1 MKAHGVSN
9 FAPTFNPRGQGPGA
23 GANGGQ
29 PPGSGT
35 TGGPGLLPRT
45 GTTGSQGPAPGAG
58 ANGGQAPGAG
68 TTTSPGL
75 VPRSGA
81 SGAQRPGIGKK
92 GSKRSTLTQAQ
103 KKKQQKALAACRSL
117 LPSGGAGQPGSK

>member
-45 GTTGSQGPAPGAG
+45 GTTGSQGPAPG

>member
-23 GANGGQ
+23 GASGAQ
-29 PPGSGT
+29 PPGTGT
-35 TGGPGLLPRT
+35 TGGPGLVPRT
-45 GTTGSQGPAPGAG
+45 GTTG
-58 ANGGQAPGAG
+58 
-68 TTTSPGL
+68 SPGL

-81 SGAQRPGIGKK
+81 NGAQGPGIGNK
-92 GSKRSTLTQAQ
+92 GARRSTLTQAQ